1 MRYGVTM
8 FATDLSIDVV
18 GLARATEERG
28 LASLWL
34 PEHTHIPTSRTTPYP
49 GAVSGNLPEEYWR
62 ALDPL
67 VALGAAAVAAPT
79 LRLGTGILLAAQRD
93 PIVTAKAVASL
104 DHVSGG
110 RLSLGVGFGWNVEEM
125 NDHGVDFGQRREVG
139 REHIL
144 AMQALWRDDEASFAG
159 EHVSFG
165 PSWSW
170 PKPAQ
175 RDAGG
180 RPFVPVLVGGGAG
193 PKVFSAV
200 AEYGSGWIPIGG
212 AGMTAALPR
221 LHETVAAAGRDPAG
235 LEVVPFF
242 VLPDAGKLDH
252 YEELGVT
259 ETVFGL
265 PSAPRD
271 PVLRVLDR
279 YAELV
284 AARA

>member
-8 FATDLSIDVV
+8 FATDVSINVV
-18 GLARATEERG
+18 ELARATEERG

-34 PEHTHIPTSRTTPYP
+34 PEHTHIPTSRKTPYP
-49 GAVSGNLPEEYWR
+49 GSATGTLPEEYWR

-110 RLSLGVGFGWNVEEM
+110 RVTLGVGFGWNVEEM
-125 NDHGVDFGQRREVG
+125 NDHGVDFRQRRAVG
-139 REHIL
+139 REHVL

-175 RDAGG
+175 RDGAG

-193 PKVFSAV
+193 PKVFAAV
-200 AEYGSGWIPIGG
+200 AEYGDGWIPIGG
-212 AGMTAALPR
+212 AGMTAALPQVR
-221 LHETVAAAGRDPAG
+221 EAVAAAGRDPAR
-235 LEVVPFF
+235 LEIVPFF
-242 VLPDAGKLDH
+242 VRPDQGKLDH
-252 YEELGVT
+252 YAEIGVT

-271 PVLRVLDR
+271 AVLRVLDR
-279 YAELV
+279 HADLV